1 MRSPR
6 IEPVAVVAHVNQVR
20 GLAQRVGAGDDGGV
34 GDLLLRDVRPWP
46 REPGGAPVDVLIR
59 DGRIAS
65 GEAPDGVPV
74 ADGGGGV
81 LLPAFTDAHA
91 HLDST
96 RLGLPFR
103 PHTAGSGLDAL
114 ISNDRANWRRA
125 GGSIGERATRTLGAT
140 IAAGATT
147 VRSHAQVDT
156 DCGLERL
163 EGVLAARQAHAGRAD
178 VQVVAFPQ
186 SGILRDPGTA
196 DLLDAAMRAGADVV
210 GGLDPSCP

>member
-1 MRSPR
+1 MRR
-6 IEPVAVVAHVNQVR
+6 TVAEALRQTI
-20 GLAQRVGAGDDGGV
+20 LDGTIGQV

-46 REPGGAPVDVLIR
+46 REPGGSPVDVLIR

-65 GEAPDGVPV
+65 GEAPAGVPV
-74 ADGGGGV
+74 ADGRGGV
-81 LLPAFTDAHA
+81 LLPAFADAHA

-103 PHTAGSGLDAL
+103 PHTAGPGLAGL
-114 ISNDRANWRRA
+114 ISNDRANWRSA
-125 GGSIGERATRTLGAT
+125 GASVSERATRTLGAT
-140 IAAGATT
+140 IASGATT

-186 SGILRDPGTA
+186 SRHSSRSGYRRPA
-196 DLLDAAMRAGADVV
+196 RRRRAGRRRPRRRSRSVR
-210 GGLDPSCP
+210 LRP